1 MTTFEER
8 HGRPKPPGIRAGMT
22 RIKYEE
28 EHQIGSVFKHVAA
41 GQWVYAP
48 PGDHTKAAF
57 NTHAEAI
64 DYAQQPT
71 RDAITST
78 FQERHGRPKP
88 PRANDVEAHEMYRM
102 RLRAEGFAPNTLPL
116 RVYRIGG
123 PIAPDEYQYIWHVV
137 NRNGYPLHIAD
148 THAEA
153 ITNAQRMARKDY
165 Q

>member
-8 HGRPKPPGIRAGMT
+8 HGRPKPPSIRAGMT

-88 PRANDVEAHEMYRM
+88 PRVNDVDAHEMYRM
-102 RLRAEGFAPNTLPL
+102 ALRLAGAPHSRLPL
-116 RVYRIGG
+116 RVYRLE
-123 PIAPDEYQYIWHVV
+123 APLDPTTTQYFWKVV
-137 NRNGYPLHIAD
+137 NRYGGLLHIAD

-153 ITNAQRMARKDY
+153 ITLAQQLAREDY
-165 Q
+165 R